1 MTQNPSLKTQ
11 TLQVS
16 GMDCGSCAKTIEA
29 SWRQMHGISQALVS
43 FATGKVRVFYNSKQV
58 SQTTI
63 SDRIKALG
71 YTVEQSPSTSS
82 HHHIQGCCHDR
93 DREYARDRHN
103 NRHEARQPDRAD
115 VASTKTLQVRV
126 GGMDCGSCAKTLE
139 VGRQQISGVVSALV
153 SFATERLQ
161 VVYDSQ
167 QVSETAISE
176 RVKALGYT
184 VEQTTE
190 ASSECHTQCSSHDR
204 DWEHTHDRDRPAFQ
218 PTQKPNLT
226 NWRFWIT
233 NCRGQNVI
241 LAGVGIVMGL
251 LAQNLGLPVW
261 IARAFYGIGKVSP
274 KSQ

>member
-1 MTQNPSLKTQ
+1 MTQTPSLKTQ

-29 SWRQMHGISQALVS
+29 SLRQMHGISQASVS
-43 FATGKVRVFYNSKQV
+43 FATGKVRVSYNSEQV

-82 HHHIQGCCHDR
+82 HHHTHDCCHDR
-93 DREYARDRHN
+93 DDDPHDDRQH
-103 NRHEARQPDRAD
+103 DRAD
-115 VASTKTLQVRV
+115 VASTTKTLQVRV

-184 VEQTTE
+184 MEQTTE

-218 PTQKPNLT
+218 PTQNPNLT

-233 NCRGQNVI
+233 NRRGQNVI

>member
-1 MTQNPSLKTQ
+1 MTQTPSLKTQ

-29 SWRQMHGISQALVS
+29 SLRQMHGISQASVS
-43 FATGKVRVFYNSKQV
+43 FAIGKVRVSYNSEQV

-71 YTVEQSPSTSS
+71 YTVEQSPSTSF
-82 HHHIQGCCHDR
+82 HHHTHDCCHDS
-93 DREYARDRHN
+93 DREQTHARDNDRHD
-103 NRHEARQPDRAD
+103 ERQPDLAD

-126 GGMDCGSCAKTLE
+126 GGMDCGNCAKTIE
-139 VGRQQISGVVSALV
+139 VGVQQISGVVSASV
-153 SFATERLQ
+153 SFTTERLQ

-167 QVSETAISE
+167 QMSETAISD

-184 VEQTTE
+184 VERTTE
-190 ASSECHTQCSSHDR
+190 ASSERHTQCSSHDR

-218 PTQKPNLT
+218 PTQKPNPT

-233 NCRGQNVI
+233 NRRGQSVI
-241 LAGVGIVMGL
+241 LARRRNSYGL
-251 LAQNLGLPVW
+251 TRSKS
-261 IARAFYGIGKVSP
+261 RATCLDSASFLWHW
-274 KSQ
+274 